1 MAFAEIRPLANP
13 PKRLKDPEDG
23 RELTYRALWARL
35 LVRDQLVRE
44 VNILQS
50 FPLDESPDR
59 LGELPPTGLSPWT
72 RDNLPPRLIP
82 EETIVKKGFKLCIVG
97 AGMAGLYI
105 ALILDTLDIPGIS
118 FDFFE
123 ASDRIGGRCF
133 THEFSKI
140 PHDYYDVGAM
150 RFPDIPVMA
159 RTFDLFDRTGTDA
172 NKIPYYYSN
181 GTVNCPMLFNDVR
194 LLKSTDSPKWST
206 NPFNVDG
213 VSDIYARKD
222 PDSIMKEVM
231 KDYVKELNDD
241 PEKGFQKLMGVDN
254 YSIREYLRTNTIYT
268 DYQGIEYLETFTGST
283 ASFNSS
289 FSEAVIEAI
298 DFAAKDW
305 WCIEGGVEVIARN
318 VWKKLRTKPQVKKK
332 VTRIARDGPTL
343 PRVRGVPISMSVNI
357 EGADE
362 ALRYD
367 TVFCTPTLGCMQK
380 MDLRDAQLN
389 WGQKSAIRG
398 LTYGPATK
406 VAIKFS
412 RPWWIT
418 DCGITSA
425 GIGSTDELIRT
436 CVYPSYNLH
445 DGNQNPTVLLC
456 SYCWTQDALRL
467 GSLVRPDSPNGEDE
481 LKEVMLQGLARM
493 HNISYDVIKPLYVTH
508 HAWNWY
514 QDPNTMGAYA
524 SFGPADFSTLYPYLT
539 RPAGGGLLH
548 FAGEAMSAHHAWIV
562 GALESGYRAV
572 SAFFDHFGLWEA
584 KQKLEA
590 EFGPPPPELEVG
602 DKGTEHLQ
610 TLLGSLSDKQRER
623 LEAAM
628 FEQEAGTP
636 FHRSVPQRQ

>member
-1 MAFAEIRPLANP
+1 M
-13 PKRLKDPEDG
+13 
-23 RELTYRALWARL
+23 
-35 LVRDQLVRE
+35 
-44 VNILQS
+44 
-50 FPLDESPDR
+50 PLDESPDR
-59 LGELPPTGLSPWT
+59 LWQLPPTGLSPWT

-82 EETIVKKGFKLCIVG
+82 QENIVKKGFKLCIVG

-123 ASDRIGGRCF
+123 ASDRVGGRCF

-150 RFPDIPVMA
+150 RFPNIPVMD
-159 RTFDLFDRTGTDA
+159 RTFDLFNRTGTNA
-172 NKIPYYYSN
+172 NKITYYYSD
-181 GTVNCPMLFNDVR
+181 GTVNCPMLFNNVR
-194 LLKSTDSPKWST
+194 LLKSKTSPEWST
-206 NPFNVDG
+206 NPFKVDG
-213 VSDIYARKD
+213 VSNIYAHRNPGD
-222 PDSIMKEVM
+222 IMSEVM
-231 KDYVKELNDD
+231 KPYVDALDAD
-241 PEKGFQKLMGVDN
+241 PVRGFRKLMEVDH
-254 YSIREYLRTNTIYT
+254 YSIREYLSQKTPYN
-268 DYQGIEYLETFTGST
+268 DYRGIEYLETFSGST
-283 ASFNSS
+283 TSFNNA

-298 DFAAKDW
+298 DFAADKW

-332 VTRIARDGPTL
+332 VTRIARDWTTPTSNFPPIRI
-343 PRVRGVPISMSVNI
+343 PRKLAVNI
-357 EGADE
+357 EGADK
-362 ALRYD
+362 ALSYD
-367 TVFCTPTLGCMQK
+367 TVFCTTTLGCMQK

-418 DCGITSA
+418 DSGIKFA

-445 DGNQNPTVLLC
+445 DGDQNPTVLLC

-481 LKEVMLQGLARM
+481 LKEALLQGLARL
-493 HNISYDVIKPLYVTH
+493 HDIKYEVIKPLYVTH

-572 SAFFDHFGLWEA
+572 SAFFDQFGLWEA
-584 KQKLEA
+584 KRRLRR

-602 DKGTEHLQ
+602 DNGTQHLQ
-610 TLLGSLSDKQRER
+610 TVLGSLSDQERER

-628 FEQEAGTP
+628 FESEVLVAQ
-636 FHRSVPQRQ
+636 

>member
-1 MAFAEIRPLANP
+1 MAFAEIRPLATP
-13 PKRLKDPEDG
+13 PQTLKDPEEG
-23 RELTYRALWARL
+23 QELTYRAQWARL
-35 LVRDQLVRE
+35 LVREQLARE

-50 FPLDESPDR
+50 LPLDETPGR
-59 LGELPPTGLSPWT
+59 LHGLPPAGLSPWT
-72 RDNLPPRLIP
+72 GDNLPPRP
-82 EETIVKKGFKLCIVG
+82 IVLREPKSGMPKREYKLCIVG

-118 FDFFE
+118 FDLFE
-123 ASDRIGGRCF
+123 ASDRIGGRCL

-150 RFPDIPVMA
+150 RFPDIPVMN
-159 RTFDLFDRTGTDA
+159 RTFDLFERTGTNA
-172 NKIPYYYSN
+172 NKIPYYYSE

-194 LLKSTDSPKWST
+194 LLKIPDWSI
-206 NPFNVDG
+206 NPFNVYG
-213 VSDIYARKD
+213 VSNIYTRQD
-222 PDSIMKEVM
+222 PGSIMSEVM
-231 KDYVKELNDD
+231 KPYVDALNDN
-241 PEKGFQKLMGVDN
+241 PKKGFKKLMKVDH
-254 YSIREYLRTNTIYT
+254 YSVREYLSQETSYN
-268 DYQGIEYLETFTGST
+268 DYRGIEYLETFAGST
-283 ASFNSS
+283 TSFNSA
-289 FSEAVIEAI
+289 FSESVIEAI
-298 DFAAKDW
+298 DFAAEKW

-332 VTRIARDGPTL
+332 VTRIATDETTYISL
-343 PRVRGVPISMSVNI
+343 PWEKRAMLVNI
-357 EGADE
+357 EGTNE
-362 ALRYD
+362 VLHYD

-380 MDLRDAQLN
+380 MDLRNAQLN

-445 DGNQNPTVLLC
+445 DGDQNPTVLLC

-467 GSLVRPDSPNGEDE
+467 GSLIRPDSPNDEDE
-481 LKEVMLQGLARM
+481 LKEALLQGLARL
-493 HNISYDVIKPLYVTH
+493 HDISYDVIKPLYVTH

-562 GALESGYRAV
+562 GALESGYRVV
-572 SAFFDHFGLWEA
+572 SAFFEHFGLWEA
-584 KQKLEA
+584 KWRLRR
-590 EFGPPPPELEVG
+590 EFGPPPGELEVG
-602 DKGTEHLQ
+602 DRGTEHLQ
-610 TLLGSLSDKQRER
+610 ALLGGLNDKERES

-628 FEQEAGTP
+628 FEGEATRP
-636 FHRSVPQRQ
+636 FRPSVVH